1 MEFTL
6 IYLMVG
12 FLIAV
17 LVAAFS
23 SDRQLQDE
31 YVFALIVLAYPL
43 ALAFGALVLIG
54 KTVVFVAK
62 YA

>member
-1 MEFTL
+1 MALSLFYL
-6 IYLMVG
+6 IIG

-23 SDRQLQDE
+23 NDRQLQNE

-43 ALAFGALVLIG
+43 GIAYGLLVLIG
-54 KTVVFVAK
+54 KAVVFVAK